1 MWSREDRRTLVLL
14 LPLLVLA
21 VAAFLL
27 LEPKTPRSGAP
38 PDAAKEAPPELFEF
52 DPNTVDYRALRR
64 LGFTKQDAAGV
75 LRYRAA
81 GKIFRI
87 PEDFAACYQVSD
99 SMYDRLEPYIRIGA
113 EYRFRPRRD
122 SAQRLRKPFMRRQRV
137 VVPLVP
143 FRIDT
148 MTAKFLRAIGFT
160 KRQAEAIAD
169 YNTLIGGFR
178 DEEEL
183 CDYPIIGDS
192 AGRRLA
198 EYALFPERR
207 RPLHDPVELNTAD
220 SAALRSVSGIGAK
233 TVGAI
238 LDYRR
243 RLGGFCR
250 AEQLAEVRG
259 VTESN
264 YERILKQISIDS
276 CRISKIDI
284 NFATPKALAEHPY
297 IAPRTLRK
305 ILKRR
310 TIERRLEYPGRDD
323 RRRHTDTRGGRQTA
337 SLSSL
342 RGTDDAERR
351 LTTHLSKAGGS
362 RMNSATC
369 KSIRKTLK
377 IRK

>member
-1 MWSREDRRTLVLL
+1 
-14 LPLLVLA
+14 
-21 VAAFLL
+21 
-27 LEPKTPRSGAP
+27 
-38 PDAAKEAPPELFEF
+38 
-52 DPNTVDYRALRR
+52 
-64 LGFTKQDAAGV
+64 
-75 LRYRAA
+75 
-81 GKIFRI
+81 
-87 PEDFAACYQVSD
+87 
-99 SMYDRLEPYIRIGA
+99 MYDRLEPYIRIGA

-122 SAQRLRKPFMRRQRV
+122 SAQRLRKPFVRRQRV

-264 YERILKQISIDS
+264 YERILKQISVDS

-284 NFATPKALAEHPY
+284 NFATPKALAEHRP
-297 IAPRTLRK
+297 ADASEDFETK
-305 ILKRR
+305 

-351 LTTHLSKAGGS
+351 VTHTFRRPAE
-362 RMNSATC
+362 AE
-369 KSIRKTLK
+369 
-377 IRK
+377 

>member
-99 SMYDRLEPYIRIGA
+99 SMYDRLEPYIRIGT

-122 SAQRLRKPFMRRQRV
+122 SAQRLRKPFVRRQRV

-310 TIERRLEYPGRDD
+310 QLKGGWSTLEEMIEDGILTREEADRLHPYLRFGVRTTQNGDCHTPFEGRRKPNEFRDLQN
-323 RRRHTDTRGGRQTA
+323 RFVKH
-337 SLSSL
+337 
-342 RGTDDAERR
+342 
-351 LTTHLSKAGGS
+351 
-362 RMNSATC
+362 
-369 KSIRKTLK
+369 
-377 IRK
+377 

>member
-1 MWSREDRRTLVLL
+1 MWSRDDRRTLILL

-27 LEPKTPRSGAP
+27 LEPKAARKAAP
-38 PDAAKEAPPELFEF
+38 KTEMPADAAELFDF

-75 LRYRAA
+75 LRFRAA
-81 GKIFRI
+81 GKVFRI

-99 SMYDRLEPYIRIGA
+99 SMYDRLEPHIKIGT

-122 SAQRLRKPFMRRQRV
+122 SVQRLRKPFERRERV
-137 VVPLVP
+137 AVPLVP

-148 MTAKFLRAIGFT
+148 MTARFLRAIGFT

-169 YNTLIGGFR
+169 YNTLVGGFR

-198 EYALFPERR
+198 AYAIFPERR

-220 SAALRSVSGIGAK
+220 SAALRAVSGIGEK

-250 AEQLAEVRG
+250 VEQLAEVRG
-259 VTESN
+259 VTERN
-264 YERILKQISIDS
+264 YERIVKQISVDS
-276 CRISKIDI
+276 CKISKIDI
-284 NFATPKALAEHPY
+284 NFATPKAMAEHPY

-305 ILKRR
+305 ILKQRQLKGGWS
-310 TIERRLEYPGRDD
+310 TLEELIEGEILTREEAARLRPYLRF
-323 RRRHTDTRGGRQTA
+323 GGTND
-337 SLSSL
+337 
-342 RGTDDAERR
+342 G
-351 LTTHLSKAGGS
+351 K
-362 RMNSATC
+362 
-369 KSIRKTLK
+369 
-377 IRK
+377 

>member
-99 SMYDRLEPYIRIGA
+99 SMYDRLEPYIRIGT

-122 SAQRLRKPFMRRQRV
+122 SAQRLRKPFVRRQRV

-160 KRQAEAIAD
+160 KRQAAFIR
-169 YNTLIGGFR
+169 IKS
-178 DEEEL
+178 
-183 CDYPIIGDS
+183 I
-192 AGRRLA
+192 
-198 EYALFPERR
+198 PERR

-264 YERILKQISIDS
+264 YERILKQISVDS

-310 TIERRLEYPGRDD
+310 QLKGGWSTLEEMIEDGILTREEADRLHPY
-323 RRRHTDTRGGRQTA
+323 
-337 SLSSL
+337 L
-342 RGTDDAERR
+342 RFGVR
-351 LTTHLSKAGGS
+351 TTQ
-362 RMNSATC
+362 NDE
-369 KSIRKTLK
+369 
-377 IRK
+377 

>member
-99 SMYDRLEPYIRIGA
+99 SMYDRLEPYIRIGT

-122 SAQRLRKPFMRRQRV
+122 SAQRLRKPFVRRQRV

-264 YERILKQISIDS
+264 YERILKQISVDS

-310 TIERRLEYPGRDD
+310 
-323 RRRHTDTRGGRQTA
+323 Q
-337 SLSSL
+337 
-342 RGTDDAERR
+342 
-351 LTTHLSKAGGS
+351 
-362 RMNSATC
+362 
-369 KSIRKTLK
+369 
-377 IRK
+377 

>member
-99 SMYDRLEPYIRIGA
+99 SMYDRLEPYIRIGT

-122 SAQRLRKPFMRRQRV
+122 SAQRLRKPFVRRQRV

-220 SAALRSVSGIGAK
+220 SAALRSVVGIGEKSVAE
-233 TVGAI
+233 I
-238 LDYRR
+238 MRYREL
-243 RLGGFCR
+243 LGGFSSV
-250 AEQLAEVRG
+250 EQLSELKC

-264 YERILKQISIDS
+264 YERILPQIRCDS
-276 CRISKIDI
+276 CKISKIDI
-284 NFATPKALAEHPY
+284 NFADPKELMRHPYVSAKALRR
-297 IAPRTLRK
+297 IVKQRK
-305 ILKRR
+305 LKGGWSG
-310 TIERRLEYPGRDD
+310 IEEMIEDD
-323 RRRHTDTRGGRQTA
+323 IFTKDE
-337 SLSSL
+337 
-342 RGTDDAERR
+342 AERLAPYLR
-351 LTTHLSKAGGS
+351 FGLCAD
-362 RMNSATC
+362 
-369 KSIRKTLK
+369 
-377 IRK
+377 

>member
-21 VAAFLL
+21 VAVFLL
-27 LEPKTPRSGAP
+27 LEPKAPRDVVPETAVP
-38 PDAAKEAPPELFEF
+38 EPAAELFEF

-75 LRYRAA
+75 LRFRAA
-81 GKIFRI
+81 GKVFRI
-87 PEDFAACYQVSD
+87 AEDFAACYQVSD
-99 SMYDRLEPYIRIGA
+99 SMYDRLEPYIKIGE
-113 EYRFRPRRD
+113 EYRFQPRRD
-122 SAQRLRKPFMRRQRV
+122 SAQRLRKPFARRERIA
-137 VVPLVP
+137 VPLVP

-148 MTAKFLRAIGFT
+148 MTARFLRAIGFT

-192 AGRRLA
+192 AGTRLA
-198 EYALFPERR
+198 AYAIFPERR

-220 SAALRSVSGIGAK
+220 SAALRSVSGIGEK

-259 VTESN
+259 VTERN
-264 YERILKQISIDS
+264 FERIVKQIFVDS
-276 CRISKIDI
+276 CKISKIDI
-284 NFATPKALAEHPY
+284 NFATPKAMAEHPY
-297 IAPRTLRK
+297 IPPRMLRK
-305 ILKRR
+305 ILKQRQLKGGWS
-310 TIERRLEYPGRDD
+310 TPEELIEEDIMTREEAARLRPY
-323 RRRHTDTRGGRQTA
+323 
-337 SLSSL
+337 L
-342 RGTDDAERR
+342 RFGVR
-351 LTTHLSKAGGS
+351 TTH
-362 RMNSATC
+362 NDD
-369 KSIRKTLK
+369 
-377 IRK
+377 

>member
-297 IAPRTLRK
+297 IATRTLRK

-310 TIERRLEYPGRDD
+310 QLKGGWSTLEEMIEDGILTREEADRLHPYLRFGVRTTQNDD
-323 RRRHTDTRGGRQTA
+323 
-337 SLSSL
+337 
-342 RGTDDAERR
+342 
-351 LTTHLSKAGGS
+351 
-362 RMNSATC
+362 
-369 KSIRKTLK
+369 
-377 IRK
+377 

>member
-64 LGFTKQDAAGV
+64 LGFTKQDAAG
-75 LRYRAA
+75 
-81 GKIFRI
+81 KIFRI

-99 SMYDRLEPYIRIGA
+99 SMYDRLEPYIRIGT

-122 SAQRLRKPFMRRQRV
+122 SAQRLRKPFVRRQRV

-264 YERILKQISIDS
+264 YERILKQISVDS

-310 TIERRLEYPGRDD
+310 QLKGGWSTLEEMIEDGILTREEADRLHPY
-323 RRRHTDTRGGRQTA
+323 
-337 SLSSL
+337 L
-342 RGTDDAERR
+342 RFGVR
-351 LTTHLSKAGGS
+351 TTQ
-362 RMNSATC
+362 NDE
-369 KSIRKTLK
+369 
-377 IRK
+377 

>member
-99 SMYDRLEPYIRIGA
+99 SMYDRLEPYIRIGT

-122 SAQRLRKPFMRRQRV
+122 SAQRLRKPFVRRQRV

-243 RLGGFCR
+243 RLPCGATGR
-250 AEQLAEVRG
+250 SAGRHREQLRAD
-259 VTESN
+259 TET
-264 YERILKQISIDS
+264 
-276 CRISKIDI
+276 
-284 NFATPKALAEHPY
+284 NF
-297 IAPRTLRK
+297 
-305 ILKRR
+305 
-310 TIERRLEYPGRDD
+310 GR
-323 RRRHTDTRGGRQTA
+323 
-337 SLSSL
+337 
-342 RGTDDAERR
+342 
-351 LTTHLSKAGGS
+351 
-362 RMNSATC
+362 
-369 KSIRKTLK
+369 
-377 IRK
+377 

>member
-21 VAAFLL
+21 VTAFLL
-27 LEPKTPRSGAP
+27 LEPKASRE
-38 PDAAKEAPPELFEF
+38 EAPAAETPEAAAELFDF

-75 LRYRAA
+75 LRFRAA

-99 SMYDRLEPYIRIGA
+99 SMYGRLESYIKIGA

-122 SAQRLRKPFMRRQRV
+122 SAQRLRKPFERRERV
-137 VVPLVP
+137 VAPLVP

-148 MTAKFLRAIGFT
+148 MTARFLRAVGFT

-169 YNTLIGGFR
+169 YNELIGGFR

-198 EYALFPERR
+198 AYAIFPERR
-207 RPLHDPVELNTAD
+207 RPLRDPVELNTAD
-220 SAALRSVSGIGAK
+220 SATLRSVSGIGEK

-250 AEQLAEVRG
+250 AEQLAEVKG

-264 YERILKQISIDS
+264 YERIVKQISVDS
-276 CRISKIDI
+276 CRISKIEI
-284 NFATPKALAEHPY
+284 NFATPKAMAAHPY
-297 IAPRTLRK
+297 IPPRMLRK
-305 ILKRR
+305 IVKQRQLKGGWS
-310 TIERRLEYPGRDD
+310 TLEELIEDDILTREEAARLRPY
-323 RRRHTDTRGGRQTA
+323 
-337 SLSSL
+337 L
-342 RGTDDAERR
+342 RFGVREKD
-351 LTTHLSKAGGS
+351 
-362 RMNSATC
+362 
-369 KSIRKTLK
+369 SIH
-377 IRK
+377 

>member
-99 SMYDRLEPYIRIGA
+99 SMYDRLEPYIRIGT

-122 SAQRLRKPFMRRQRV
+122 SAQRLRKPFVRRQRV

-233 TVGAI
+233 TV
-238 LDYRR
+238 
-243 RLGGFCR
+243 
-250 AEQLAEVRG
+250 
-259 VTESN
+259 TESN
-264 YERILKQISIDS
+264 YERILKQISVDS

-310 TIERRLEYPGRDD
+310 QLKGGWSTLEEMIEDGILTREEADRLHPYLRFGVRTTQNDD
-323 RRRHTDTRGGRQTA
+323 
-337 SLSSL
+337 
-342 RGTDDAERR
+342 
-351 LTTHLSKAGGS
+351 
-362 RMNSATC
+362 
-369 KSIRKTLK
+369 
-377 IRK
+377 

>member
-1 MWSREDRRTLVLL
+1 MSASREKKIRQDLAAKGITDPKAIREAEEKDQQHRSNMLYGGIAVVFVL
-14 LPLLVLA
+14 

-99 SMYDRLEPYIRIGA
+99 SMYDRLEPYIRIGT

-122 SAQRLRKPFMRRQRV
+122 SAQRLRKPFVRRQRV

-264 YERILKQISIDS
+264 YERILKQISVDS

-310 TIERRLEYPGRDD
+310 QLKGGWSTLEEMIEDGILTREEADRLHPY
-323 RRRHTDTRGGRQTA
+323 
-337 SLSSL
+337 L
-342 RGTDDAERR
+342 RFGVR
-351 LTTHLSKAGGS
+351 TTQ
-362 RMNSATC
+362 NDE
-369 KSIRKTLK
+369 
-377 IRK
+377 

>member
-1 MWSREDRRTLVLL
+1 MVMWSREDRRTLVLL
-14 LPLLVLA
+14 LPLLLLA
-21 VAAFLL
+21 VAVFLL
-27 LEPKTPRSGAP
+27 LEPKTSRDAAPESVVSQSGA
-38 PDAAKEAPPELFEF
+38 AELFEF

-81 GKIFRI
+81 GKVFRI
-87 PEDFAACYQVSD
+87 AEDFAACYQVSD

-122 SAQRLRKPFMRRQRV
+122 SAQRLRKPFERRQRV
-137 VVPLVP
+137 VAPLVP

-148 MTAKFLRAIGFT
+148 MTARFLRAVGFT

-198 EYALFPERR
+198 QYAIFPERR

-233 TVGAI
+233 TVVAI

-259 VTESN
+259 VTERN
-264 YERILKQISIDS
+264 YERIVKQISVDS
-276 CRISKIDI
+276 CEISKIDI
-284 NFATPKALAEHPY
+284 NFAAPKAMAEHPY
-297 IAPRTLRK
+297 IPPRLLRK

-310 TIERRLEYPGRDD
+310 QLKGGWSTLEEMIEEGILTHEEAARLHPYLRFGVRTTQNDD
-323 RRRHTDTRGGRQTA
+323 
-337 SLSSL
+337 
-342 RGTDDAERR
+342 
-351 LTTHLSKAGGS
+351 
-362 RMNSATC
+362 
-369 KSIRKTLK
+369 
-377 IRK
+377 

>member
-21 VAAFLL
+21 VAVFLL
-27 LEPKTPRSGAP
+27 LEPKASGDARS
-38 PDAAKEAPPELFEF
+38 AAVESEAAAAELFEF

-81 GKIFRI
+81 GKVFRI
-87 PEDFAACYQVSD
+87 AEDFAACYQVSD

-113 EYRFRPRRD
+113 EYRFQPRRD
-122 SAQRLRKPFMRRQRV
+122 TAQRVRKPFARRERV

-169 YNTLIGGFR
+169 YNTLVGGFR

-198 EYALFPERR
+198 EYAIFPERR

-250 AEQLAEVRG
+250 AEQLAEVQG

-264 YERILKQISIDS
+264 YERIVKQISVDS
-276 CRISKIDI
+276 CGISKIDI
-284 NFATPKALAEHPY
+284 NFAPPKVLAAHPY
-297 IAPRTLRK
+297 ITPRMLRK

-310 TIERRLEYPGRDD
+310 QLKGGWSTLEELIEDGILTQEEAVRLHPYLRFGVRTTQNDD
-323 RRRHTDTRGGRQTA
+323 
-337 SLSSL
+337 
-342 RGTDDAERR
+342 
-351 LTTHLSKAGGS
+351 
-362 RMNSATC
+362 
-369 KSIRKTLK
+369 
-377 IRK
+377 

>member
-1 MWSREDRRTLVLL
+1 MRR
-14 LPLLVLA
+14 A
-21 VAAFLL
+21 CCC
-27 LEPKTPRSGAP
+27 
-38 PDAAKEAPPELFEF
+38 
-52 DPNTVDYRALRR
+52 
-64 LGFTKQDAAGV
+64 
-75 LRYRAA
+75 YRAA

-99 SMYDRLEPYIRIGA
+99 SMYDRLEPYIRIGT

-122 SAQRLRKPFMRRQRV
+122 SAQRLRKPFVRRQRV

-220 SAALRSVSGIGAK
+220 SAALRSVQRYRCEDRRGDSRLPAAAGRFLPCGA
-233 TVGAI
+233 TGRSAG
-238 LDYRR
+238 RHR
-243 RLGGFCR
+243 
-250 AEQLAEVRG
+250 EQLRAD
-259 VTESN
+259 TET
-264 YERILKQISIDS
+264 
-276 CRISKIDI
+276 
-284 NFATPKALAEHPY
+284 NF
-297 IAPRTLRK
+297 
-305 ILKRR
+305 
-310 TIERRLEYPGRDD
+310 D
-323 RRRHTDTRGGRQTA
+323 R
-337 SLSSL
+337 
-342 RGTDDAERR
+342 
-351 LTTHLSKAGGS
+351 
-362 RMNSATC
+362 
-369 KSIRKTLK
+369 
-377 IRK
+377 

>member
-1 MWSREDRRTLVLL
+1 MASSKTLQAIVEIAGSLSPTL
-14 LPLLVLA
+14 GKAAEEASKSLEGINLKA
-21 VAAFLL
+21 VAV
-27 LEPKTPRSGAP
+27 GAGV
-38 PDAAKEAPPELFEF
+38 A
-52 DPNTVDYRALRR
+52 
-64 LGFTKQDAAGV
+64 AAG
-75 LRYRAA
+75 AAIGKATIEA
-81 GKIFRI
+81 GKYLVDLGGQF
-87 PEDFAACYQVSD
+87 DNVVD
-99 SMYDRLEPYIRIGA
+99 TIRIGTGA
-113 EYRFRPRRD
+113 TGDALDALTDDFNEVYK
-122 SAQRLRKPFMRRQRV
+122 S
-137 VVPLVP
+137 VPT
-143 FRIDT
+143 T
-148 MTAKFLRAIGFT
+148 MEDAS
-160 KRQAEAIAD
+160 QAIAD

-264 YERILKQISIDS
+264 YERILKQISVDS

-310 TIERRLEYPGRDD
+310 QLKGGWSTLEEMIEDGILTREEADRLHPY
-323 RRRHTDTRGGRQTA
+323 
-337 SLSSL
+337 L
-342 RGTDDAERR
+342 RFGVR
-351 LTTHLSKAGGS
+351 TTQ
-362 RMNSATC
+362 NDE
-369 KSIRKTLK
+369 
-377 IRK
+377 

>member
-1 MWSREDRRTLVLL
+1 
-14 LPLLVLA
+14 
-21 VAAFLL
+21 
-27 LEPKTPRSGAP
+27 
-38 PDAAKEAPPELFEF
+38 
-52 DPNTVDYRALRR
+52 
-64 LGFTKQDAAGV
+64 
-75 LRYRAA
+75 
-81 GKIFRI
+81 
-87 PEDFAACYQVSD
+87 YQVSD

-310 TIERRLEYPGRDD
+310 QLKGGWSTLEEMIEDGILTREEADRLHPYLRFGVRTTQNDD
-323 RRRHTDTRGGRQTA
+323 
-337 SLSSL
+337 
-342 RGTDDAERR
+342 
-351 LTTHLSKAGGS
+351 
-362 RMNSATC
+362 
-369 KSIRKTLK
+369 
-377 IRK
+377 

>member
-52 DPNTVDYRALRR
+52 DRALRR

-122 SAQRLRKPFMRRQRV
+122 SAQRLRKPFVRRQRV

-264 YERILKQISIDS
+264 YERILKQISVDS

-310 TIERRLEYPGRDD
+310 QLKGGWSTLEEMIEDGILTREEADRLHPY
-323 RRRHTDTRGGRQTA
+323 
-337 SLSSL
+337 L
-342 RGTDDAERR
+342 RFGVR
-351 LTTHLSKAGGS
+351 TTQ
-362 RMNSATC
+362 NDE
-369 KSIRKTLK
+369 
-377 IRK
+377 

>member
-14 LPLLVLA
+14 LPLLMLA
-21 VAAFLL
+21 AAAFVL
-27 LEPKTPRSGAP
+27 LEPKTPPAAAPDRSAP
-38 PDAAKEAPPELFEF
+38 APAAEPFAF

-64 LGFTKQDAAGV
+64 LGFSKQDAAGI

-87 PEDFAACYQVSD
+87 AEDFAACYQVSD

-113 EYRFRPRRD
+113 QYRFVPRRD
-122 SAQRLRKPFMRRQRV
+122 TMPARRRREPFARRQRAAA
-137 VVPLVP
+137 PLVP

-169 YNTLIGGFR
+169 YNTLVGGFR

-198 EYALFPERR
+198 AYAIFPERR
-207 RPLHDPVELNTAD
+207 QPLHSPVELNTAD
-220 SAALRSVSGIGAK
+220 SAALRSVSGIGEK

-250 AEQLAEVRG
+250 VEQLAEVRG
-259 VTESN
+259 VTERN
-264 YERILKQISIDS
+264 YERIVKQISVDS
-276 CRISKIDI
+276 CKISKIDI
-284 NFATPKALAEHPY
+284 NFASPKALAGHPY
-297 IAPRTLRK
+297 LPPRLLRR

-310 TIERRLEYPGRDD
+310 QLKGGWSTLEELIEDDILTREEAVRLRPYLRFSTRAAIDDEPQPFRRPAEADATPQPA
-323 RRRHTDTRGGRQTA
+323 TD
-337 SLSSL
+337 SVK
-342 RGTDDAERR
+342 
-351 LTTHLSKAGGS
+351 H
-362 RMNSATC
+362 
-369 KSIRKTLK
+369 
-377 IRK
+377 

>member
-1 MWSREDRRTLVLL
+1 M
-14 LPLLVLA
+14 
-21 VAAFLL
+21 
-27 LEPKTPRSGAP
+27 
-38 PDAAKEAPPELFEF
+38 
-52 DPNTVDYRALRR
+52 
-64 LGFTKQDAAGV
+64 
-75 LRYRAA
+75 
-81 GKIFRI
+81 
-87 PEDFAACYQVSD
+87 
-99 SMYDRLEPYIRIGA
+99 
-113 EYRFRPRRD
+113 
-122 SAQRLRKPFMRRQRV
+122 
-137 VVPLVP
+137 
-143 FRIDT
+143 
-148 MTAKFLRAIGFT
+148 
-160 KRQAEAIAD
+160 
-169 YNTLIGGFR
+169 
-178 DEEEL
+178 

-297 IAPRTLRK
+297 IARGRFRK

-310 TIERRLEYPGRDD
+310 QLKGGWSTLEEMIEDGILTREEADRLHPY
-323 RRRHTDTRGGRQTA
+323 
-337 SLSSL
+337 L
-342 RGTDDAERR
+342 RFGGTDDAERR
-351 LTTHLSKAGGS
+351 LTHTFRRPAE
-362 RMNSATC
+362 AE
-369 KSIRKTLK
+369 
-377 IRK
+377 

>member
-52 DPNTVDYRALRR
+52 DPNTVAYRALRR
-64 LGFTKQDAAGV
+64 LGFTKQ
-75 LRYRAA
+75 
-81 GKIFRI
+81 
-87 PEDFAACYQVSD
+87 
-99 SMYDRLEPYIRIGA
+99 EPYIRIGT

-122 SAQRLRKPFMRRQRV
+122 SAQRLRKPFVRRQRV

-264 YERILKQISIDS
+264 YERILKQISVDS

-310 TIERRLEYPGRDD
+310 QLKGGWSTLEEMIEDGILTREEADRLHPYLRFGVRTTQNDD
-323 RRRHTDTRGGRQTA
+323 
-337 SLSSL
+337 
-342 RGTDDAERR
+342 
-351 LTTHLSKAGGS
+351 
-362 RMNSATC
+362 
-369 KSIRKTLK
+369 
-377 IRK
+377 